1 MKFKNILSQIFNGLK
16 KISYQWQIY
25 RDKSFASS
33 ILKFF
38 PKNFLLVIFLICSF
52 IIIFNEYAANNN
64 SVIYRNNHL
73 YSSNVGLY
81 IKNQ

>member
-38 PKNFLLVIFLICSF
+38 PKNFLLVIFLI
-52 IIIFNEYAANNN
+52 
-64 SVIYRNNHL
+64 
-73 YSSNVGLY
+73 
-81 IKNQ
+81 

>member
-38 PKNFLLVIFLICSF
+38 PKNFLLVIFLNIIMLFFLYYLYYLFCS
-52 IIIFNEYAANNN
+52 YAKVLPFTAL
-64 SVIYRNNHL
+64 SKCQISL
-73 YSSNVGLY
+73 ILC
-81 IKNQ
+81 

>member
-38 PKNFLLVIFLICSF
+38 PKNFFACY
-52 IIIFNEYAANNN
+52 IFNLF
-64 SVIYRNNHL
+64 IYN
-73 YSSNVGLY
+73 Y
-81 IKNQ
+81 I